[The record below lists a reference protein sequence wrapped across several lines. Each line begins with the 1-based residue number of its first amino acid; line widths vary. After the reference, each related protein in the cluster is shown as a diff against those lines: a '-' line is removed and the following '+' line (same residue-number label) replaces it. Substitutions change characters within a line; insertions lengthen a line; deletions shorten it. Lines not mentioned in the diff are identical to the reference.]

1 MQRVDETM
9 AGNERAATVGYALI
23 DRSGYLRCSSATF
36 QRWLG
41 ERTIASL
48 LPGITISVDRPRQV
62 ERTQLHLS
70 EQETVDADVE
80 LTQLGGAD
88 ELLVL
93 LRVQI
98 AAGRDASYEYR
109 DVVTGLPDRRALTE
123 HRARWQR
130 DAGWA
135 VPHAVLFLDLDNYK
149 RVNDA
154 WGHAIGDRVL
164 AILAERWR
172 QSLRSGDL
180 IVRYGGDEFV
190 ALVAGVQSHE
200 AAEPIVDRLR
210 RATAVPLEVAGH
222 RLEIT
227 ATIGVALAGDGTA
240 SLDELIAA
248 ADKAM
253 YVAKRRTG

>member
-1 MQRVDETM
+1 MQRVDGTM
-9 AGNERAATVGYALI
+9 AVNERAATIGYAVL
-23 DRSGYLRCSSATF
+23 DRSGQLLCSSATF

-41 ERTIASL
+41 ERTVASL
-48 LPGITISVDRPRQV
+48 LPGIMISVDQAHHA
-62 ERTQLHLS
+62 ERTTICLS
-70 EQETVDADVE
+70 GQEVVDADVE
-80 LTQLGGAD
+80 LTQLAGAD

-98 AAGRDASYEYR
+98 AAGCDASYDYR

-130 DAGWA
+130 DAGRA
-135 VPHAVLFLDLDNYK
+135 VPYAALFLDLDNYK

-154 WGHAIGDRVL
+154 WGHAIGDKVL

-172 QSLRSGDL
+172 QSLRCGDL

-190 ALVAGVQSHE
+190 ALVVGVQSHE

-210 RATAVPLEVAGH
+210 RATAVPLEVGGH

-240 SLDELIAA
+240 SLDQLIAS

-253 YVAKRRTG
+253 YAAKRRSG